1 MNFESILKSQQE
13 FFKTNSSKDLVFRKT
28 QLLKLKHL
36 LLANEER
43 LSKAIYADFSKSH
56 FDTYTTEIS
65 FLYSEI
71 DEAVKS
77 LKKWAKRKKVKTNLV
92 NLPGS
97 SYIIPEPLGVCF
109 IIGAWNYP
117 IQLTFS
123 PLIAAMAAGNTA
135 ILKPSKLPQHTSKV
149 ITEIINNN
157 FDSGYLISIEGGIAE
172 TSKLLELKFDK
183 IFFTG
188 SVPVGKIV
196 YEAAAKNLAPV
207 TLELGGKSPA
217 IITQCCDLKLT
228 AKRLVWGKFLNA
240 GQTCIAPDYVLV
252 DEKIKNEFLSE
263 LKQEI
268 KSQNFS
274 IQNGNFVQIINTKNF
289 NRLVNLI
296 DSQKVFDGG
305 KFDAEERIIEPTIL
319 HNVSLNDP
327 IMQDEIFGPILPVLT
342 YQSFDDALKIIHTF
356 PKPLASYIFTKDK
369 KLKERFL
376 NEISFGGGT
385 INETLMHIANSNLPF
400 GGVGQSGIGNYHGA
414 FGFATFSHYKSII
427 EKPLWF
433 EPSLKYLPHS
443 TFKFKLIKW
452 ILNK

>member
-1 MNFESILKSQQE
+1 M
-13 FFKTNSSKDLVFRKT
+13 
-28 QLLKLKHL
+28 
-36 LLANEER
+36 
-43 LSKAIYADFSKSH
+43 
-56 FDTYTTEIS
+56 
-65 FLYSEI
+65 
-71 DEAVKS
+71 
-77 LKKWAKRKKVKTNLV
+77 V

-228 AKRLVWGKFLNA
+228 AKRLVWGKFLNV

>member
-188 SVPVGKIV
+188 IIRHNYVDIIFAIAACFQRFISLLCTFPV
-196 YEAAAKNLAPV
+196 
-207 TLELGGKSPA
+207 
-217 IITQCCDLKLT
+217 
-228 AKRLVWGKFLNA
+228 
-240 GQTCIAPDYVLV
+240 
-252 DEKIKNEFLSE
+252 IKN
-263 LKQEI
+263 
-268 KSQNFS
+268 
-274 IQNGNFVQIINTKNF
+274 
-289 NRLVNLI
+289 
-296 DSQKVFDGG
+296 
-305 KFDAEERIIEPTIL
+305 ACY
-319 HNVSLNDP
+319 H
-327 IMQDEIFGPILPVLT
+327 
-342 YQSFDDALKIIHTF
+342 
-356 PKPLASYIFTKDK
+356 
-369 KLKERFL
+369 
-376 NEISFGGGT
+376 GT
-385 INETLMHIANSNLPF
+385 IIRIQVICFHT
-400 GGVGQSGIGNYHGA
+400 
-414 FGFATFSHYKSII
+414 
-427 EKPLWF
+427 
-433 EPSLKYLPHS
+433 
-443 TFKFKLIKW
+443 
-452 ILNK
+452 